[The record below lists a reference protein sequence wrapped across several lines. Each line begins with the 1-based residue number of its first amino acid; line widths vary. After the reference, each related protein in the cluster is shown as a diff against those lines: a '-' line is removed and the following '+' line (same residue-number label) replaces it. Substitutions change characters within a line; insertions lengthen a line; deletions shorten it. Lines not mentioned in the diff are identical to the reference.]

1 MTATGSD
8 GGGLRGFTLLLAS
21 GFTLFAMA
29 AVAPTLP
36 AIEREY
42 AGLPDAALLTR
53 MVLTLPALTIALTAP
68 LSGWVVDRVGRRPA
82 LLGAL
87 LAYLVS
93 GTAAIWL
100 ADLAAILVSRAVLGV
115 AIGMMLTALT
125 TLIGDNY
132 QGAARNR
139 MAGAQHAVM
148 VSGVAFGTIL
158 AGFLAE
164 YGWRTPF
171 YMYFGVL
178 GVIPLVWLSI
188 AEPARDA
195 SAQAAE
201 PGLLQPGARF
211 SLLPVALLYLLAWM
225 STISTFIVP
234 SQLGFLLIEIG
245 VPDPGVAGIAIAV
258 FNVFAALTS
267 FGFRRF
273 RDRFDNRQL
282 LAGAYLGLGC
292 GVLLAAAA
300 PAGMAGAAQ
309 AMAGML
315 VAGLGFGVLMPTFN
329 AWVLALAPLHLRGRL
344 VGGVMM
350 SQFLGFFCSPF
361 WSQPLADV
369 LETSGAYAVTGAVQ
383 VTAGVA
389 FLAAAWLWRR
399 G

>member
-1 MTATGSD
+1 MTAGHAAGIS
-8 GGGLRGFTLLLAS
+8 LRGFTLLLAS
-21 GFTLFAMA
+21 AFTLFAMA

-36 AIEREY
+36 AIERDY

-68 LSGWVVDRVGRRPA
+68 LSGWIVDRVGRRPA

-87 LAYLVS
+87 AAYLVS

-100 ADLAAILVSRAVLGV
+100 TGLEAILVSRAVLGI

-132 QGAARNR
+132 EGAARNR

-148 VSGVAFGTIL
+148 VTGVAVGTIL

-171 YMYFGVL
+171 YMYFAVL
-178 GVIPLVWLSI
+178 GVIPLVWLSVT
-188 AEPARDA
+188 EPARDA
-195 SAQAAE
+195 RAHAPE
-201 PGLLQPGARF
+201 RGLLRPGTRF

-225 STISTFIVP
+225 STIGTFIVP
-234 SQLGFLLIEIG
+234 SQLAFLLIEIG
-245 VPDPGVAGIAIAV
+245 VPDPGIAGMAIAV
-258 FNVFAALTS
+258 FNIFAAATS
-267 FGFRRF
+267 FSFRRL
-273 RDRFDNRQL
+273 RERFDNRQL
-282 LAGAYLGLGC
+282 LAIAYLGLGS

-300 PAGMAGAAQ
+300 PSGMAGAVQ

-350 SQFLGFFCSPF
+350 SQFFGFFCSPF
-361 WSQPLADV
+361 WS
-369 LETSGAYAVTGAVQ
+369 
-383 VTAGVA
+383 
-389 FLAAAWLWRR
+389 
-399 G
+399 